1 MTTPTSSVVPS
12 TKSDSGVERYLAN
25 VGDTD
30 IRLLRIFSVVVAAGG
45 LSMATTELDA
55 DLSTVSRY
63 IKELED
69 RVGARLCNRGRAGF
83 SLTAHGVQVHN
94 AAQDLFMALQA
105 FEDNI
110 NALRAD
116 PVGQLRI
123 GVMDALISDPQFR
136 LSEALAR
143 HKQRAPRVRLHLSA
157 AKPND
162 IERAL
167 LTGDLDCGI
176 VASHERMAG
185 LRYQQLYMET
195 SGLYCCESHPLFGK
209 PEQEIGLSDASSLE
223 LVVDPYTEN
232 LPLRSTSSLFQKTAS
247 ADSIEAAALL
257 VRTGRYVAF
266 LPDHYAAA
274 LKGHTRLRSI
284 RPDLFGYAQGIEL
297 AYRIGN
303 GSPLVR
309 GFLADMGLPALR

>member
-1 MTTPTSSVVPS
+1 MTNTTSSVARL
-12 TKSDSGVERYLAN
+12 TKSDAGVERYFAN
-25 VGDTD
+25 IGDAD
-30 IRLLRIFSVVVAAGG
+30 IRLLRIFNVVVAAGG

-69 RVGARLCNRGRAGF
+69 KIGARLCNRGRAGF
-83 SLTAHGVQVHN
+83 SLTAHGIQVHN
-94 AAQDLFMALQA
+94 AAQDLFLALQA
-105 FEDNI
+105 FQDNI

-143 HKQRAPRVRLHLSA
+143 HKARAPRVRLHLSA

-176 VASHERMAG
+176 VASHDRMTG
-185 LRYQQLYMET
+185 LRYQQLYLET
-195 SGLYCCESHPLFGK
+195 SGLYCSERHPLFSR
-209 PEQEIGLSDASSLE
+209 PDSAINLSDAADME

-232 LPLRSTSSLFQKTAS
+232 LPVRSTSSLFLKTSS

-257 VRTGRYVAF
+257 VRTGCYVAF

-274 LKGHTRLRSI
+274 LSTHTRLRSL

-303 GSPLVR
+303 GSPLIR

>member
-1 MTTPTSSVVPS
+1 
-12 TKSDSGVERYLAN
+12 VERYFAN
-25 VGDTD
+25 IGDAD
-30 IRLLRIFSVVVAAGG
+30 IRLLRIFNVVVAAGG
-45 LSMATTELDA
+45 LSMATSELDA

-94 AAQDLFMALQA
+94 AAQDLFMALQT
-105 FEDNI
+105 FQDNI
-110 NALRAD
+110 NAMRSD

-123 GVMDALISDPQFR
+123 GIMDALISDPQFL
-136 LSEALAR
+136 LSDALAR
-143 HKQRAPRVRLHLSA
+143 HKLRAPRVRLHLSS

-176 VASHERMAG
+176 VASHDRMAG
-185 LRYQQLYMET
+185 LRYQELYQET
-195 SGLYCCESHPLFGK
+195 SGLYCSERHPYFSRD
-209 PEQEIGLSDASSLE
+209 EQSISLGDAAELE
-223 LVVDPYTEN
+223 LVVDPYTES
-232 LPLRSTSSLFQKTAS
+232 LPVRSPSSLFQKTS
-247 ADSIEAAALL
+247 GADSLEAAALL
-257 VRTGRYVAF
+257 VRTGRFVAF

-274 LKGHTRLRSI
+274 LGAHTRLRSI

-309 GFLADMGLPALR
+309 GFLGDMGVPALR